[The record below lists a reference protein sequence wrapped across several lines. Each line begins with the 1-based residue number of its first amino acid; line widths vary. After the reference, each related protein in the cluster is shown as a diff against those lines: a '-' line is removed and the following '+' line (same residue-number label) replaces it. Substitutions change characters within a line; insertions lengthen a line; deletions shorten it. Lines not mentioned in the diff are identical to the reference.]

1 MKLISQKNIFFL
13 VICQSLLMVLVAMLI
28 ALAITQLKLFEETY
42 KSESMSLRNLDG
54 ERFNKSKATELKTSY
69 ILYC

>member
-1 MKLISQKNIFFL
+1 
-13 VICQSLLMVLVAMLI
+13 MVLVAMLI